1 MKLSILICT
10 IPSREQMLKKLT
22 NQLLLLFSKYDETEY
37 EILIQP
43 DENINVGSK
52 RNILLQKASGDFVV
66 FIDDDDEIHDNYID
80 AFMHAIKS
88 NPHADCIGY
97 RGYITFDGVSRK
109 DWVISIKCKSWY
121 EDNGVYYRTPNHISP
136 VKRSIAL
143 QVMFPQ
149 IEFGEDFEYSMGI
162 FPLLKE
168 EVFIDEQLYHYKFM
182 AK

>member
-1 MKLSILICT
+1 MRLSILICT
-10 IPSREQMLKKLT
+10 IPSRSEMLKKLT
-22 NQLLLLFSKYDETEY
+22 QQLMLLLGKYDESQWEV
-37 EILIQP
+37 LIQP
-43 DENINVGSK
+43 DENINVGCK

-80 AFMHAIKS
+80 AFMNAIEL
-88 NPHADCIGY
+88 NPDADCIGY
-97 RGYITFDGVSRK
+97 KGYITFDGVSRK
-109 DWVISIKCKSWY
+109 DWVISITCKRWY
-121 EDNGVYYRTPNHISP
+121 EENGVYYRTPNHISP